1 MVIRKSD
8 YCVFDS
14 DLFEAKKMQG
24 EIVTREK
31 AKKKGFLWPR
41 GSKPT
46 EKEKKKT
53 EGLDRS

>member
-31 AKKKGFLWPR
+31 AKKKGFL
-41 GSKPT
+41 
-46 EKEKKKT
+46 
-53 EGLDRS
+53 